1 MLRQIK
7 PKTARSKRALAKREP
22 LAHENTK
29 VVLLLQGQTCSSFVK
44 DLLSDINAL
53 KRPFTVRFT
62 KKNDIRP
69 FEDASSLEFF
79 SQKNDASLLLFGSH
93 SKKRPHCM
101 TWIRCFGGQV
111 LDMLELYVIK
121 DTARTLAQFKGDKCK
136 VGLKPL
142 LSFSGTQFES
152 PVSNPYTLAKSI
164 FTDFFRGG
172 ESATVDVEGLQYM
185 ISFAAGEEAQDG
197 SAAKIHMRCWRI
209 ITKRSGQ
216 KVPRVEVEEMG
227 PRIDFSIGRTK
238 EAEASV
244 WKEAMKKAKGVEPK
258 SRKNIETDIVG
269 DKIGRIHL
277 GKQDLSE
284 LQTRKMKG
292 LKREREREI
301 EEGAEEI
308 STCERGRG
316 RCYGRGRA
324 EETAD
329 RLTAHE
335 HVDTLNGSTASGS
348 QDGWQHGLWALRPQ
362 ATAGMYL
369 GA

>member
-1 MLRQIK
+1 
-7 PKTARSKRALAKREP
+7 
-22 LAHENTK
+22 
-29 VVLLLQGQTCSSFVK
+29 
-44 DLLSDINAL
+44 
-53 KRPFTVRFT
+53 
-62 KKNDIRP
+62 
-69 FEDASSLEFF
+69 
-79 SQKNDASLLLFGSH
+79 
-93 SKKRPHCM
+93 M

-152 PVSNPYTLAKSI
+152 PVSNQYTLAKSI

-185 ISFAAGEEAQDG
+185 ISFAAGEDAQDG

-244 WKEAMKKAKGVEPK
+244 WKEAMKKAKGVEV
-258 SRKNIETDIVG
+258 SRWY
-269 DKIGRIHL
+269 
-277 GKQDLSE
+277 LSE
-284 LQTRKMKG
+284 M
-292 LKREREREI
+292 
-301 EEGAEEI
+301 
-308 STCERGRG
+308 
-316 RCYGRGRA
+316 
-324 EETAD
+324 
-329 RLTAHE
+329 
-335 HVDTLNGSTASGS
+335 
-348 QDGWQHGLWALRPQ
+348 
-362 ATAGMYL
+362 
-369 GA
+369 